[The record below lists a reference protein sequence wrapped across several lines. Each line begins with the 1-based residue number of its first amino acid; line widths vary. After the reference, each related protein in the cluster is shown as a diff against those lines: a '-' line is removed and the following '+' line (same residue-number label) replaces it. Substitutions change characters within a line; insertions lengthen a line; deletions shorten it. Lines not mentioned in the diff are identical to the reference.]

1 MAVKNFETY
10 VVNRM
15 EGMNK
20 KFDQL
25 ADSFN
30 QLAKGYESI
39 EARLSQGG
47 GSASGELTY
56 DWQVY
61 GQGKDEGLKE
71 DLEKISRNVEIFT
84 DWEGRPQRADVISW
98 KNEVDVQGEHDLFSF
113 WGDSG
118 IGSAINAM
126 ISAYSD
132 AQNKYTGL
140 GKRATESI
148 VSSRVRDYF
157 AGDAK
162 YLKNVLDQ
170 ITDEKT
176 NTENS
181 YKTSVEV
188 DNLDLVNGTEM
199 DYCVGVETDS
209 NKKDSRETDWM

>member
-71 DLEKISRNVEIFT
+71 DLEKILVEPDNSLIKQYKALLYT
-84 DWEGRPQRADVISW
+84 EGIVFEFEYD
-98 KNEVDVQGEHDLFSF
+98 
-113 WGDSG
+113 
-118 IGSAINAM
+118 AI
-126 ISAYSD
+126 
-132 AQNKYTGL
+132 KEL
-140 GKRATESI
+140 
-148 VSSRVRDYF
+148 
-157 AGDAK
+157 AK
-162 YLKNVLDQ
+162 
-170 ITDEKT
+170 IA
-176 NTENS
+176 S
-181 YKTSVEV
+181 M
-188 DNLDLVNGTEM
+188 VN
-199 DYCVGVETDS
+199 
-209 NKKDSRETDWM
+209 